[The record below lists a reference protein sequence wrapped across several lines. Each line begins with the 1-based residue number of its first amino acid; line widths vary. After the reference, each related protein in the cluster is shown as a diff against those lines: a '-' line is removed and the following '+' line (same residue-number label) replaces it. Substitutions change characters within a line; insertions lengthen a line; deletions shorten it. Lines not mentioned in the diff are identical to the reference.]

1 MNRDE
6 VTEIVLSIV
15 KDILFK
21 LDGIEKIS
29 SETNLT
35 DLGADSLE
43 TLEIIVYI
51 EKRFSLSISDS
62 DAEQLCR
69 NATVDKF
76 VDYIVEHL

>member
-6 VTEIVLSIV
+6 ITEIVLSIV
-15 KDILFK
+15 KDTLFK
-21 LDGIEKIS
+21 LDDVEKIT
-29 SETNLT
+29 SETNLI
-35 DLGADSLE
+35 DLGADSLD
-43 TLEIIVYI
+43 TFEIVVYI
-51 EKRFSLSISDS
+51 EKRFYLCISDS